1 MIIQITTD
9 NNVSGQESFTEP
21 IRELLHKNLERF
33 SDRVTSF
40 QVHLGDENA
49 GKHGERDKRC
59 MIEARLDGGLEPI
72 AVTAHADNH
81 QQAVRAAID
90 KIKKAI
96 SSQLEKLRDKNRRP
110 AE

>member
-9 NNVSGQESFTEP
+9 NNVSGNESFTEP
-21 IRELLHKNLERF
+21 IRDLLNKNLERF
-33 SDRVTSF
+33 SDRVSSF

-49 GKHGERDKRC
+49 GKVGDRDKRC
-59 MIEARLDGGLEPI
+59 MIEARIDGLPPL

-81 QQAVRAAID
+81 QQAVRAGID
-90 KIKKAI
+90 KIKK
-96 SSQLEKLRDKNRRP
+96 SLDSQFEKLRDSRREAK